1 MECAVNI
8 KVAGF
13 VRVTLLFVASV
24 VALSGIALARVNPSN
39 GQAPRS
45 AAMAGPVIS
54 SIPGIV
60 LVGANFTVTGSGF
73 TAGSVANFFIATG
86 HGTINAG
93 PLNQIA
99 GTGTTVNFHFARY
112 GYSGNRLLR
121 GTGGQYRSVLRG
133 LQRGLR
139 PAAGFRLGRHP
150 LDQLDRRQGF
160 GRQQQSVTELN
171 GSGTPLSPATL
182 SSPVNPTAP

>member
-99 GTGTTVNFHFARY
+99 GTGTTVSFHLPATVT
-112 GYSGNRLLR
+112 L
-121 GTGGQYRSVLRG
+121 GTGFCAVQVVNTDQSFAASNVAYAL
-133 LQRGLR
+133 LQGSAL
-139 PAAGFRLGRHP
+139 AGIP
-150 LDQLDRRQGF
+150 
-160 GRQQQSVTELN
+160 SIN
-171 GSGTPLSPATL
+171 
-182 SSPVNPTAP
+182 